1 MKWKSALF
9 IVALLTSVTAF
20 PQAQTDTAF
29 IALAKANT
37 IQLHQ
42 AALGAQARLYNGSRY
57 RDPVMTIDYHPFYN
71 SEDWIT
77 GSVFYDGEYFQGVSL
92 LYDLLNGVL
101 VTEHYPSGHAIRL
114 VTEKIQHFSMAGHTF
129 RLIENQSVQNS
140 LPRTAFYDI
149 LYDGESRLVALRQ
162 KFRHDEVSS
171 VAIVVTYEEKNRYFL
186 QRNGV
191 FFPVRS
197 KGSLLKLMDDKKQQL
212 RKLLKENHISFKDDR
227 ELALKSVAKFY
238 DELK

>member
-1 MKWKSALF
+1 MKWKSVPC
-9 IVALLTSVTAF
+9 IVALLTCFAAF

-42 AALGAQARLYNGSRY
+42 EALGAQARLYNGSKY
-57 RDPVMTIDYHPFYN
+57 RDPVMTLEFHPFFI

-77 GSVFYDGEYFQGVSL
+77 GSVFYDGEYFQDVSL

-101 VTEHYPSGHAIRL
+101 VTEHYPSGHPIRL
-114 VTEKIQHFSMAGHTF
+114 VTEKIQYFSMAGHNF
-129 RLIENQSVQNS
+129 RHIENQSVQNS
-140 LPRTAFYDI
+140 LPRTDFYDI
-149 LYDGESRLVALRQ
+149 LYDGESRVVALRQ
-162 KFRHDEVSS
+162 KFRRDEVSTLE
-171 VAIVVTYEEKNRYFL
+171 IVVTYDEKNRYFL

-197 KGSLLKLMDDKKQQL
+197 KASVLKLMGDKKQQL
-212 RKLLKENHISFKDDR
+212 RKLLKEHHISFKDDR
-227 ELALKSVAKFY
+227 DLALKSVAKFY